1 MSHSQNKILVVFI
14 DAFGPEQLEYFA
26 EHFPFLQHH
35 GQLQGVLGY
44 SSGALPTI
52 LTGAPPA
59 VHGRMC
65 LFSHAESDQASVL
78 RPLRWLGLLPRVIH
92 ERRRVR
98 RAVERVLTRAQRLS
112 GYVALHRVPPE
123 LFEWL
128 DIPERDDMFTSH
140 DIGGA
145 PTFLSEAR
153 RAGLSVYAAPWQTP
167 EPLRWQEAHRALAA
181 TKPDLAFLYA
191 TELDG
196 VMHHEGP
203 NGEAARTVIERIA
216 RNIQRA
222 RELMAEDGSTLTTLV
237 VGDHGMAAVD
247 TFVNPT
253 HLLRQ
258 LPNCRVFVDSTM
270 LRAWGNERQL
280 SQVRLAIER
289 EAWPGT
295 WMQQDALRQR
305 SVPVERPIYGNA
317 MFVLD
322 QGAIFS
328 PSFLGGAVKGMHGY
342 DITTSS
348 AYAALASD
356 TPVDPGMT
364 SLLSIA
370 PVVKRQLGLVT

>member
-26 EHFPFLQHH
+26 EHFPFLPHH
-35 GQLQGVLGY
+35 GRLHGVLGY

-52 LTGAPPA
+52 LTGTPPA

-65 LFSHAESDQASVL
+65 LFSQAEAGQPSVL
-78 RPLRWLGLLPRVIH
+78 RPLRWLGLLPKVVH

-98 RAVERVLTRAQRLS
+98 RAVERVLIRAQRLS

-123 LFEWL
+123 LFDWL
-128 DIPERDDMFTSH
+128 DIPERDDMFTAD

-153 RAGLSVYAAPWQTP
+153 RAGLSVYAAPWQLP
-167 EPLRWQEAHRALAA
+167 EPLRWQEAHCALASA
-181 TKPDLAFLYA
+181 KPDLAFLYA

-203 NGEAARTVIERIA
+203 NGLAARASIERIA
-216 RNIQRA
+216 QNIQRA
-222 RELMAEDGSTLTTLV
+222 REIMAEDGSTLTTLV
-237 VGDHGMAAVD
+237 VGDHGMATVD

-253 HLLRQ
+253 NLLRR

-270 LRAWGNERQL
+270 LRAWGNDRQL
-280 SQVRLAIER
+280 SELRIALER
-289 EAWPGT
+289 EGWPGT
-295 WMQQDALRQR
+295 WLQDDALRQR
-305 SVPVERPIYGNA
+305 QVPVDRPTYGNA
-317 MFVLD
+317 MFVLE

-342 DITTSS
+342 DVTTPS
-348 AYAALASD
+348 AFAALASD
-356 TPVDPGMT
+356 TPVDPSLT

-370 PVVKRQLGLVT
+370 PVVKRQLGLG